1 MKLID
6 ILSVLPRVP
15 YSSVSE
21 FPMLDFFIFR
31 ANDRVKSSTQVRN
44 EIK

>member
-15 YSSVSE
+15 CSSVSE
-21 FPMLDFFIFR
+21 FPMLDFFIFPSQR
-31 ANDRVKSSTQVRN
+31 PSQIMYTGV
-44 EIK
+44 